1 MQRSRSFL
9 QAWCKVC
16 SGAVEQAQNLQWRR
30 ITGRTNPR
38 GGGAMKGRLTVS
50 ATLCAVAAALTVA
63 ACGGDNGSG
72 GGGSAAPEK
81 ATLSTKPMTLTFLW
95 FDWPPAHALE
105 ALGKEYTKTR
115 PNVTVKVNT
124 VPNAQWHDAIFTQ
137 FAARKTNF
145 DLPVLDSQNIGEA
158 VENGSILDI
167 TDFVK
172 KNIDTS
178 QYDPYFLAAYGQ
190 YPQNTTGQADPNAK
204 TYGLPL
210 LGDTWQMV
218 WRKDLMGDT
227 PPATWEDMIAK
238 AKKCQ
243 EDNPGMSGL
252 AFHQAG
258 TGDAAAVTY
267 NVMNAL
273 YGGQL
278 WDQKDRKIA
287 GILNN
292 AQGKKAMDVL
302 TDEMVPLT
310 PKGSSN
316 WFIDEVNAAISQ
328 GKVCVGFNWIAA
340 MGGLLDPSSS
350 KLGKTKDEILDKL
363 AFAPL
368 PKQDTDRVP
377 LGGMGLHIS
386 KYIPADHQAEA
397 LNFIKW
403 FQTPEAQK
411 KWAQLGGVPAR
422 NDVLNSP
429 EFLDTLPYNHVFTE
443 SVPRLKDFWNLPEYA
458 KLLNVHSTQVN
469 AAISGTQ
476 KPDAALDKLA
486 TDEQSI
492 LDQSGH

>member
-1 MQRSRSFL
+1 MRSTFRVVV
-9 QAWCKVC
+9 A
-16 SGAVEQAQNLQWRR
+16 AA
-30 ITGRTNPR
+30 
-38 GGGAMKGRLTVS
+38 
-50 ATLCAVAAALTVA
+50 AVAAAAFLLV
-63 ACGGDNGSG
+63 ACGGGDDSG
-72 GGGSAAPEK
+72 GGGSKAPVTGK
-81 ATLSTKPMTLTFLW
+81 LSDEPTTLTFLW
-95 FDWPPAHALE
+95 FEWPPAQALE
-105 ALGKEYTKTR
+105 ELGKEYTKTR

-158 VENGSILDI
+158 VTNGSILDM

-172 KNIDTS
+172 KNVDTS

-190 YPQNTTGQADPNAK
+190 YPQAQTGKANPDAK

-210 LGDTWQMV
+210 LGDTWAMI
-218 WRKDLMGDT
+218 WRKDLMGDK
-227 PPATWEDMIAK
+227 PPATWEDMIAA
-238 AKKCQ
+238 AKQCQ
-243 EDNPGMSGL
+243 EKNPGMSGL

-258 TGDAAAVTY
+258 SSDAAAVTY
-267 NVMNAL
+267 NVMNGL
-273 YGGQL
+273 YGGEL
-278 WDQKDRKIA
+278 WNQDERKIEGVINDA
-287 GILNN
+287 
-292 AQGKKAMDVL
+292 AGKKAMNVL
-302 TDEMVPLT
+302 VNDMVPLT

-328 GKVCVGFNWIAA
+328 GKVCVGFQWIAA
-340 MGGLLDPSSS
+340 MGGLLDPKSSG
-350 KLGKTKDEILDKL
+350 LGKTKEDILKKL

-368 PKQDTDRVP
+368 PKQDTDKVP

-386 KYIPADHQAEA
+386 KYIPEDKQAEA

-422 NDVLNSP
+422 NDVLQSP
-429 EFLDTLPYNHVFTE
+429 EFLEAQPYNKVFTE

-469 AAISGTQ
+469 AAISGTEP
-476 KPDAALDKLA
+476 PDAALDKLA
-486 TDEQSI
+486 SEEQQI
-492 LDQSGH
+492 LDDSSSK

>member
-1 MQRSRSFL
+1 MRSTFRVVV
-9 QAWCKVC
+9 A
-16 SGAVEQAQNLQWRR
+16 AA
-30 ITGRTNPR
+30 
-38 GGGAMKGRLTVS
+38 
-50 ATLCAVAAALTVA
+50 AVAAAAFLIA
-63 ACGGDNGSG
+63 ACGGDGGDDAAGGTKAPISG
-72 GGGSAAPEK
+72 K
-81 ATLSTKPMTLTFLW
+81 LSDKPMTLTFLW
-95 FDWPPAHALE
+95 FEWPPAHALE
-105 ALGKEYTKTR
+105 ELGKEYTKTR

-158 VENGSILDI
+158 VTNGSILDM

-190 YPQNTTGQADPNAK
+190 YPQAQTGKANPDAK

-210 LGDTWQMV
+210 LGDTWAMI
-218 WRKDLMGDT
+218 WRKDLMGDK
-227 PPATWEDMIAK
+227 PPATWEDMIAA
-238 AKKCQ
+238 AKQCQ
-243 EDNPGMSGL
+243 EKNPGMSGL

-258 TGDAAAVTY
+258 SSDAAAVTY
-267 NVMNAL
+267 NVMNGL
-273 YGGQL
+273 YGGEL
-278 WDQKDRKIA
+278 WNQDDRKIEGVINDA
-287 GILNN
+287 
-292 AQGKKAMDVL
+292 AGKKAMNVL
-302 TDEMVPLT
+302 VDDMVPLT

-328 GKVCVGFNWIAA
+328 GKVCVGFQWIAA
-340 MGGLLDPSSS
+340 MGGLLDPKSSS
-350 KLGKTKDEILDKL
+350 LGKTKEDILKKL

-368 PKQDTDRVP
+368 PKQDTDKVP

-386 KYIPADHQAEA
+386 KYIPEDKQAEA

-422 NDVLNSP
+422 NDVLQSP
-429 EFLDTLPYNHVFTE
+429 EFLEAQPYNKVFTE

-469 AAISGTQ
+469 AAISGTEP
-476 KPDAALDKLA
+476 PDAALDKLA
-486 TDEQSI
+486 SEEQQI
-492 LDQSGH
+492 LDDSSSK

>member
-1 MQRSRSFL
+1 
-9 QAWCKVC
+9 
-16 SGAVEQAQNLQWRR
+16 
-30 ITGRTNPR
+30 
-38 GGGAMKGRLTVS
+38 MKGKLSKVWAAGLT
-50 ATLCAVAAALTVA
+50 LAAAAVLV
-63 ACGGDNGSG
+63 ACGSSSDSSS
-72 GGGSAAPEK
+72 GGGSAAK
-81 ATLSTKPMTLTFLW
+81 AAETKLTDQPMTLTFLW
-95 FDWPPAHALE
+95 FEWPPAHALE

-145 DLPVLDSQNIGEA
+145 DMPILDSQNIGEA
-158 VENGSILDI
+158 VTNGSILDM
-167 TDFVK
+167 TDWVK

-178 QYDPYFLAAYGQ
+178 QYDPYFLASYGQ
-190 YPQNTTGQADPNAK
+190 YPQAQTGKASPDAK

-210 LGDTWQMV
+210 LGDTWSMI

-227 PPATWEDMIAK
+227 PPATWEDMIAA

-243 EDNPGMSGL
+243 TDNPGMSGL

-267 NVMNAL
+267 NVINAL
-273 YGGQL
+273 YGGEL
-278 WDQKDRKIA
+278 WNPDDRKIDGVINDA
-287 GILNN
+287 
-292 AQGKKAMDVL
+292 AGKKAMHVL
-302 TDEMVPLT
+302 VDEMVPLA

-316 WFIDEVNAAISQ
+316 WFIDDVNAAISQ
-328 GKVCVGFNWIAA
+328 GKVCVGFQWIAA
-340 MGGLLDPSSS
+340 MGGLLDPKSS
-350 KLGKTKDEILDKL
+350 KLGTTKEEILSKL

-429 EFLDTLPYNHVFTE
+429 EFLDALPYNHVFTE

-458 KLLNVHSTQVN
+458 KLLNVHTTQVN

-476 KPDAALDKLA
+476 APDAALDKLA
-486 TDEQSI
+486 TDEQAI
-492 LDQSGH
+492 LDEGSH

>member
-1 MQRSRSFL
+1 
-9 QAWCKVC
+9 
-16 SGAVEQAQNLQWRR
+16 
-30 ITGRTNPR
+30 
-38 GGGAMKGRLTVS
+38 MKGRLAVS
-50 ATLCAVAAALTVA
+50 ASLTAMAAAVTLA
-63 ACGGDNGSG
+63 ACGGSDGGSSG
-72 GGGSAAPEK
+72 GAAAAPAK
-81 ATLSTKPMTLTFLW
+81 QAALSDQPMDLTFLW
-95 FDWPPAHALE
+95 FEWPPAKALE
-105 ALGKEYTKTR
+105 ELGKEYTKTR

-124 VPNAQWHDAIFTQ
+124 VPNPQWHDAIFTQ

-145 DLPVLDSQNIGEA
+145 DLPILDSQNIGEA
-158 VENGSILDI
+158 VDNGSILDL

-172 KNIDTS
+172 ENIDTS

-190 YPQNTTGQADPNAK
+190 YPQNTTGTADPDAK

-210 LGDTWQMV
+210 LGDTWSMI

-227 PPATWEDMIAK
+227 PPATWEDMIAA

-243 EDNPGMSGL
+243 DENEGMSGL

-273 YGGQL
+273 YGGEL
-278 WDQKDRKIA
+278 WNQADRKIEGVINDAA
-287 GILNN
+287 G
-292 AQGKKAMDVL
+292 QKAMDVL
-302 TDEMVPLT
+302 VNQMVPLT

-328 GKVCVGFNWIAA
+328 GQVCVGFQWIAA
-340 MGGLLDPSSS
+340 MGGLTDPASS
-350 KLGKTKDEILDKL
+350 KLGTTKEEILEKL

-368 PKQDTDRVP
+368 PKQVTDKKP
-377 LGGMGLHIS
+377 LGGMGLHVS
-386 KYIPADHQAEA
+386 KYIPEEKQAEA

-422 NDVLNSP
+422 TDVLNSP
-429 EFLDTLPYNHVFTE
+429 DFLEATPYNQVFTD
-443 SVPRLKDFWNLPEYA
+443 SVSQLKDFWNLPEYA

-476 KPDAALDKLA
+476 EPKAALDKLA
-486 TDEQSI
+486 ADEQAI
-492 LDQSGH
+492 LDGSGGQ

>member
-1 MQRSRSFL
+1 MQRGRRFL
-9 QAWCKVC
+9 QASCKVR
-16 SGAVEQAQNLQWRR
+16 SAVGNRS
-30 ITGRTNPR
+30 RTNPR

-50 ATLCAVAAALTVA
+50 AALVAVAAALTIA
-63 ACGGDNGSG
+63 ACGSDSG
-72 GGGSAAPEK
+72 GGGGNSK
-81 ATLSTKPMTLTFLW
+81 AGTDGTSKLSNKPMTLTFLW
-95 FDWPPAHALE
+95 FEWPPAHALE
-105 ALGKEYTKTR
+105 ELGKEYTKTR

-124 VPNAQWHDAIFTQ
+124 VPNPQWHDAIFTQ
-137 FAARKTNF
+137 FAAHKTNF
-145 DLPVLDSQNIGEA
+145 DMRILDSQNIGEA
-158 VENGSILDI
+158 VTNGSIVDM

-190 YPQNTTGQADPNAK
+190 YPQNQTGEPNPDAK

-210 LGDTWQMV
+210 LGDTWAMI

-227 PPATWEDMIAK
+227 PPATWEDMIAA

-243 EDNPGMSGL
+243 QDNPGMSGL

-267 NVMNAL
+267 NVVNAL

-287 GILNN
+287 GIVNN
-292 AQGKKAMDVL
+292 AAGKKAMHVL
-302 TDEMVPLT
+302 VDEMVPLT

-328 GKVCVGFNWIAA
+328 GKVCVGFQWIAA
-340 MGGLLDPSSS
+340 MGGLLDPKSS
-350 KLGKTKDEILDKL
+350 KLGKTKDDILKKL

-386 KYIPADHQAEA
+386 KYIPEAKQAEA

-429 EFLDTLPYNHVFTE
+429 EFLEAAPYNHVFTE

-476 KPDAALDKLA
+476 KPDPALDKLA
-486 TDEQSI
+486 SEEQQI
-492 LDQSGH
+492 LDEGSK

>member
-1 MQRSRSFL
+1 M
-9 QAWCKVC
+9 
-16 SGAVEQAQNLQWRR
+16 RR
-30 ITGRTNPR
+30 
-38 GGGAMKGRLTVS
+38 RLR
-50 ATLCAVAAALTVA
+50 AAAVIAATAAAAFTLT
-63 ACGGDNGSG
+63 ACGGGDSSG
-72 GGGSAAPEK
+72 GATKASADAGK
-81 ATLSTKPMTLTFLW
+81 LSDKPMTLTFLW
-95 FDWPPAHALE
+95 FEWPPAHALE
-105 ALGKEYTKTR
+105 ELGKEYTKTR

-137 FAARKTNF
+137 FAAHKTNF
-145 DLPVLDSQNIGEA
+145 DMPVLDSQNIGEA
-158 VENGSILDI
+158 VTNGSILDI

-178 QYDPYFLAAYGQ
+178 QYNPYFLAAYGQ
-190 YPQNTTGQADPNAK
+190 YPQAQTGKANPDAK

-210 LGDTWQMV
+210 LGDTWSMI
-218 WRKDLMGDT
+218 WRKDLMGDK
-227 PPATWEDMIAK
+227 PPATWEDMIAA

-243 EDNPGMSGL
+243 EDHPGMSGL

-258 TGDAAAVTY
+258 TSDAAAVTY

-273 YGGQL
+273 YGGEL
-278 WDQKDRKIA
+278 WNPDDRKID
-287 GILNN
+287 GVINN
-292 AQGKKAMDVL
+292 AAGKKAMHVL
-302 TDEMVPLT
+302 VDQMVPLT

-340 MGGLLDPSSS
+340 MGGLLDPKSSS
-350 KLGKTKDEILDKL
+350 LGKTKADILKKL

-368 PKQDTDRVP
+368 PPQDTNKVP

-386 KYIPADHQAEA
+386 RYIPEEKQAEA

-411 KWAQLGGVPAR
+411 KWAELGGVPAR

-429 EFLDTLPYNHVFTE
+429 EFLEAQPYNKVFTE

-458 KLLNVHSTQVN
+458 KLLNVHSTEVN
-469 AAISGTQ
+469 AAISGTES
-476 KPDAALDKLA
+476 PDAALDKLA
-486 TDEQSI
+486 SQEQAI
-492 LDQSGH
+492 LDENAK

>member
-1 MQRSRSFL
+1 MQRTRRFLQASCKVRSAAVQRSRS
-9 QAWCKVC
+9 
-16 SGAVEQAQNLQWRR
+16 
-30 ITGRTNPR
+30 NPL

-50 ATLCAVAAALTVA
+50 ATLCAVAAALTIA
-63 ACGGDNGSG
+63 ACGGDSGNG
-72 GGGSAAPEK
+72 GGDTAPAQAGK
-81 ATLSTKPMTLTFLW
+81 LSNDPMTLTFLW
-95 FDWPPAHALE
+95 FEWPPAHALE

-124 VPNAQWHDAIFTQ
+124 VPNPQWHDAIFTQ

-145 DLPVLDSQNIGEA
+145 DIPVLDSQNIGEA
-158 VENGSILDI
+158 VTNGSILDL

-172 KNIDTS
+172 ENIDTS
-178 QYDPYFLAAYGQ
+178 QYNPYLLAAYGQ
-190 YPQNTTGQADPNAK
+190 YPQNTTGKAEPDAK

-227 PPATWEDMIAK
+227 PPATWEDMIAA

-243 EDNPGMSGL
+243 TENKGMSGL
-252 AFHQAG
+252 AFHQSG
-258 TGDAAAVTY
+258 SGDAAAVTY
-267 NVMNAL
+267 NVLNAL
-273 YGGQL
+273 YGGEL
-278 WDQKDRKIA
+278 WDADNRKIA
-287 GILNN
+287 GVINN
-292 AQGKKAMDVL
+292 DAGKKAMHVL
-302 TDEMVPLT
+302 VNEMVPLA

-328 GKVCVGFNWIAA
+328 GKVCVGFQWIAA
-340 MGGLLDPSSS
+340 MGGLLDPKSS
-350 KLGKTKDEILDKL
+350 KLGKTKDDILKKL

-429 EFLDTLPYNHVFTE
+429 EFLDTL
-443 SVPRLKDFWNLPEYA
+443 
-458 KLLNVHSTQVN
+458 
-469 AAISGTQ
+469 
-476 KPDAALDKLA
+476 
-486 TDEQSI
+486 
-492 LDQSGH
+492 

>member
-1 MQRSRSFL
+1 MQRGRSFL
-9 QAWCKVC
+9 QDPCKVR
-16 SGAVEQAQNLQWRR
+16 SAAVQRMQYQ
-30 ITGRTNPR
+30 PR
-38 GGGAMKGRLTVS
+38 GGGAMKGRLAVTAS
-50 ATLCAVAAALTVA
+50 LTAVAAALTVA
-63 ACGGDNGSG
+63 ACGGDSG
-72 GGGSAAPEK
+72 GGGASTAPTK
-81 ATLSTKPMTLTFLW
+81 ATAPSSKPMTLTFLW
-95 FDWPPAHALE
+95 FEWPPAHALE
-105 ALGKEYTKTR
+105 ELGKEYTKTR

-137 FAARKTNF
+137 FAAHKTNF
-145 DLPVLDSQNIGEA
+145 DMPVLDSQNIGEA
-158 VENGSILDI
+158 VTNGSILDI

-190 YPQNTTGQADPNAK
+190 YPQAQTGEANPDAK

-210 LGDTWQMV
+210 LGDTWSMI
-218 WRKDLMGDT
+218 WRKDLMGDK
-227 PPATWEDMIAK
+227 PPATWEDMIAA

-243 EDNPGMSGL
+243 QDNPGMSGL

-273 YGGQL
+273 YGGEL
-278 WDQKDRKIA
+278 WDQKDRKIE
-287 GILNN
+287 GVLNN
-292 AQGKKAMDVL
+292 EAGHKAMDVL
-302 TDEMVPLT
+302 VNQMVPLT

-328 GKVCVGFNWIAA
+328 GKVCVGFQWMAA
-340 MGGLLDPSSS
+340 SGGLLDPASS
-350 KLGKTKDEILDKL
+350 KLGKTKEDILKKL
-363 AFAPL
+363 DFRPL
-368 PKQDTDRVP
+368 PKQVTDKVP
-377 LGGMGLHIS
+377 LGGMGLHVS
-386 KYIPADHQAEA
+386 KYIPAEKQAEA

-476 KPDAALDKLA
+476 KADAALDKLA
-486 TDEQSI
+486 QDEQSI
-492 LDQSGH
+492 LDESGH

>member
-1 MQRSRSFL
+1 MRS
-9 QAWCKVC
+9 
-16 SGAVEQAQNLQWRR
+16 
-30 ITGRTNPR
+30 
-38 GGGAMKGRLTVS
+38 
-50 ATLCAVAAALTVA
+50 TLRVIVVAALAVATAALV
-63 ACGGDNGSG
+63 ACGGSGGDSG
-72 GGGSAAPEK
+72 GGSKAATNAGK
-81 ATLSTKPMTLTFLW
+81 LSDKPTTLTFLW
-95 FDWPPAHALE
+95 FEWPPAHALE
-105 ALGKEYTKTR
+105 ELGKEYTKTR
-115 PNVTVKVNT
+115 PNVTIKVNT

-137 FAARKTNF
+137 FAAHKTNF
-145 DLPVLDSQNIGEA
+145 DMPVLDSQNIGEA
-158 VENGSILDI
+158 VTNGSILDI

-190 YPQNTTGQADPNAK
+190 YPQSQTGEANPDAK

-210 LGDTWQMV
+210 LGDTWAMI
-218 WRKDLMGDT
+218 WRKDLMGDK
-227 PPATWEDMIAK
+227 PPATWDDMIAA
-238 AKKCQ
+238 AKSCQ
-243 EDNPGMSGL
+243 QKHPGMSGL

-267 NVMNAL
+267 NVVNAL

-278 WDQKDRKIA
+278 WDAKDRKIE
-287 GILNN
+287 GVINN
-292 AQGKKAMDVL
+292 AAGKKAMNVL
-302 TDEMVPLT
+302 VNDMVPLT

-328 GKVCVGFNWIAA
+328 GKICVGFQWIAA
-340 MGGLLDPSSS
+340 MGGLLDPKSSS
-350 KLGKTKDEILDKL
+350 LGKSKNAILKKL

-368 PKQDTDRVP
+368 PKQDTDKVP
-377 LGGMGLHIS
+377 LGGMGLHVS
-386 KYIPADHQAEA
+386 RYIPKDKQAEA

-422 NDVLNSP
+422 NDVLKSP
-429 EFLDTLPYNHVFTE
+429 EFLDAQPYNKVFTE

-476 KPDAALDKLA
+476 KPDPALNKLA
-486 TDEQSI
+486 SEEQQI
-492 LDQSGH
+492 LDESSSK

>member
-1 MQRSRSFL
+1 
-9 QAWCKVC
+9 
-16 SGAVEQAQNLQWRR
+16 
-30 ITGRTNPR
+30 
-38 GGGAMKGRLTVS
+38 MKGKLS
-50 ATLCAVAAALTVA
+50 KLWAAGCALAAAAVLV
-63 ACGGDNGSG
+63 ACGSSSDKSSG
-72 GGGSAAPEK
+72 GGGNAAK
-81 ATLSTKPMTLTFLW
+81 AAETKLTDKPLTLTFLW
-95 FDWPPAHALE
+95 FEWPPAHALE
-105 ALGKEYTKTR
+105 ELGKEYTKTR

-124 VPNAQWHDAIFTQ
+124 VPNPQWHDAIFTQ
-137 FAARKTNF
+137 FAAHKTNF
-145 DLPVLDSQNIGEA
+145 DMPILDSQNIGEA
-158 VENGSILDI
+158 VTNGSILDI
-167 TDFVK
+167 TDWVK
-172 KNIDTS
+172 KNVDTS

-190 YPQNTTGQADPNAK
+190 YPQAQTGKPNPDAK

-210 LGDTWQMV
+210 LGDTWSMI

-227 PPATWEDMIAK
+227 PPATWEDMIAA

-243 EDNPGMSGL
+243 QDHPGMSGL
-252 AFHQAG
+252 AFHQSG
-258 TGDAAAVTY
+258 SGDAAAVTY
-267 NVMNAL
+267 NVVNAL
-273 YGGQL
+273 YGGEL
-278 WDQKDRKIA
+278 WDPDNRKID
-287 GILNN
+287 GVINN
-292 AQGKKAMDVL
+292 AAGKKAMHVL
-302 TDEMVPLT
+302 VDEMVPLT

-328 GKVCVGFNWIAA
+328 GKVCVGFQWIAA
-340 MGGLLDPSSS
+340 MGGLLDPKSS
-350 KLGKTKDEILDKL
+350 KLGKTKEEILKKL

-476 KPDAALDKLA
+476 QPDAALDKLA
-486 TDEQSI
+486 KDEQAI
-492 LDQSGH
+492 LDESSGH

>member
-1 MQRSRSFL
+1 MQRGRRFL
-9 QAWCKVC
+9 QAACKIR
-16 SGAVEQAQNLQWRR
+16 SAAGHRS
-30 ITGRTNPR
+30 RTKPL
-38 GGGAMKGRLTVS
+38 GGGVMKGRLQVS
-50 ATLCAVAAALTVA
+50 AAAAVAAAAFTVA
-63 ACGGDNGSG
+63 ACGGSDSG
-72 GGGSAAPEK
+72 GGGATKAAVD
-81 ATLSTKPMTLTFLW
+81 ATSKLSDKPMTLTFLW
-95 FDWPPAHALE
+95 FDWPPAKALE
-105 ALGKEYTKTR
+105 ELGKEYTKTR
-115 PNVTVKVNT
+115 PNVTVKVNV
-124 VPNAQWHDAIFTQ
+124 VPNPQWHDAIFTQ

-145 DLPVLDSQNIGEA
+145 DMPILDSQNIGEA
-158 VENGSILDI
+158 VTNGSILDL

-190 YPQNTTGQADPNAK
+190 YPQNTTGQADPDAK

-278 WDQKDRKIA
+278 WDQKNRKIE
-287 GILNN
+287 GVLNN
-292 AQGKKAMDVL
+292 PAGHKAMDVL
-302 TDEMVPLT
+302 VNQMVPLT

-328 GKVCVGFNWIAA
+328 GKVCVGFQWMAA
-340 MGGLLDPSSS
+340 SGGLLDPASS
-350 KLGKTKDEILDKL
+350 KLGKTKAEILKKL

-368 PKQDTDRVP
+368 PKQNTDKVP
-377 LGGMGLHIS
+377 LGGMGLHVS
-386 KYIPADHQAEA
+386 KYIPAEKQAEA

-411 KWAQLGGVPAR
+411 KWAELGGVPAR
-422 NDVLNSP
+422 NDVLKSP
-429 EFLDTLPYNHVFTE
+429 EFLDAQPYNKVFTE

-458 KLLNVHSTQVN
+458 KLLNVHSTEVN
-469 AAISGTQ
+469 AAISGTE
-476 KPDAALDKLA
+476 KPDAALDKMA
-486 TDEQSI
+486 KDEQAI
-492 LDQSGH
+492 LDESGR

>member
-1 MQRSRSFL
+1 MRSTFRVVV
-9 QAWCKVC
+9 A
-16 SGAVEQAQNLQWRR
+16 AA
-30 ITGRTNPR
+30 
-38 GGGAMKGRLTVS
+38 
-50 ATLCAVAAALTVA
+50 AVAAAAFLIA
-63 ACGGDNGSG
+63 ACGGGDDAAG
-72 GGGSAAPEK
+72 GGTKAPISGK
-81 ATLSTKPMTLTFLW
+81 LSDKPMTLTFLW
-95 FDWPPAHALE
+95 FEWPPAHALE
-105 ALGKEYTKTR
+105 ELGKEYTKTR

-158 VENGSILDI
+158 VTNGSILDM

-190 YPQNTTGQADPNAK
+190 YPQAQTGKANPDAK

-210 LGDTWQMV
+210 LGDTWAMI
-218 WRKDLMGDT
+218 WRKDLMGDK
-227 PPATWEDMIAK
+227 PPATWEDMIAA
-238 AKKCQ
+238 AKQCQ
-243 EDNPGMSGL
+243 EKNPGMSGL

-258 TGDAAAVTY
+258 SSDAAAVTY
-267 NVMNAL
+267 NVMNGL
-273 YGGQL
+273 YGGEL
-278 WDQKDRKIA
+278 WNQDDRKIEGVINDA
-287 GILNN
+287 
-292 AQGKKAMDVL
+292 AGKKAMNVL
-302 TDEMVPLT
+302 VNDMVPLT

-328 GKVCVGFNWIAA
+328 GKVCVGFQWIAA
-340 MGGLLDPSSS
+340 MGGLLDPKSSG
-350 KLGKTKDEILDKL
+350 LGKTKEDILKKL

-368 PKQDTDRVP
+368 PKQDTDKVP
-377 LGGMGLHIS
+377 LGGMGLHVS
-386 KYIPADHQAEA
+386 KYIPEDKQAEA

-422 NDVLNSP
+422 NDVLQSP
-429 EFLDTLPYNHVFTE
+429 EFLEAQPYNKVFTE

-469 AAISGTQ
+469 AAISGTEP
-476 KPDAALDKLA
+476 PDAALDKLA
-486 TDEQSI
+486 SEEQQI
-492 LDQSGH
+492 LDDSSSK

>member
-1 MQRSRSFL
+1 MQERRRFRRNREGSPSRHPGSIVEEERMRSTFR
-9 QAWCKVC
+9 V
-16 SGAVEQAQNLQWRR
+16 
-30 ITGRTNPR
+30 
-38 GGGAMKGRLTVS
+38 
-50 ATLCAVAAALTVA
+50 VAAAAAVVA
-63 ACGGDNGSG
+63 AAFLLVACGGGDSG
-72 GGGSAAPEK
+72 GGDSKAPVSG
-81 ATLSTKPMTLTFLW
+81 TLTDKPMTLSFLW
-95 FDWPPAHALE
+95 FEWPPAHALE
-105 ALGKEYTKTR
+105 ELGKEYTKTR

-124 VPNAQWHDAIFTQ
+124 VPNPQWHDAIFTQ
-137 FAARKTNF
+137 FAAHKTNF
-145 DLPVLDSQNIGEA
+145 DMPILDSQNIGEA
-158 VENGSILDI
+158 VTNGSILDI
-167 TDFVK
+167 TDWVK

-190 YPQNTTGQADPNAK
+190 YPQAQTGKANPDAK

-210 LGDTWQMV
+210 LGDTWSRI

-227 PPATWEDMIAK
+227 PPATWEDMIAA

-243 EDNPGMSGL
+243 QDNPGMSGL
-252 AFHQAG
+252 AFHQSG
-258 TGDAAAVTY
+258 SGDAAAVTY
-267 NVMNAL
+267 NVLNAL
-273 YGGQL
+273 YGGEL
-278 WDQKDRKIA
+278 WDADNRKID
-287 GILNN
+287 GVINN
-292 AQGKKAMDVL
+292 AAGKKAMHVL
-302 TDEMVPLT
+302 VDEMVPLT

-328 GKVCVGFNWIAA
+328 GKVCVGFQWIAA
-340 MGGLLDPSSS
+340 MGGLLDPKSS
-350 KLGKTKDEILDKL
+350 KLGKTKDDILKKL

-492 LDQSGH
+492 LDESGH

>member
-1 MQRSRSFL
+1 
-9 QAWCKVC
+9 
-16 SGAVEQAQNLQWRR
+16 
-30 ITGRTNPR
+30 
-38 GGGAMKGRLTVS
+38 MKGKLSKVWAAGCVL
-50 ATLCAVAAALTVA
+50 ATAAVLV
-63 ACGGDNGSG
+63 ACGSSSNDNG
-72 GGGSAAPEK
+72 GGGNAAK
-81 ATLSTKPMTLTFLW
+81 AAGTKLTDKPLTLTFLW
-95 FDWPPAHALE
+95 FEWPPAHALE
-105 ALGKEYTKTR
+105 ELGKEYTKTR

-137 FAARKTNF
+137 FAAHKTNF
-145 DLPVLDSQNIGEA
+145 DMPILDSQNIGEA
-158 VENGSILDI
+158 VSNGSILDI

-178 QYDPYFLAAYGQ
+178 QYNPYFLAAYGQ
-190 YPQNTTGQADPNAK
+190 YPQNTTGVADPNAK
-204 TYGLPL
+204 MYGLPL
-210 LGDTWQMV
+210 LGDTWSMI

-227 PPATWEDMIAK
+227 PPGPTCEDMIQQ

-243 EDNPGMSGL
+243 QDNPGMSGL

-267 NVMNAL
+267 NVVNAL
-273 YGGQL
+273 YGGEL
-278 WDQKDRKIA
+278 WDQKNRKIE
-287 GILNN
+287 GVINN
-292 AQGKKAMDVL
+292 PAGKKAMHVL
-302 TDEMVPLT
+302 VDEMVPLT

-316 WFIDEVNAAISQ
+316 WFINEVSAAISQ
-328 GKVCVGFNWIAA
+328 GKVCVGFQWIAA
-340 MGGLLDPSSS
+340 MGGLLDPKSSE
-350 KLGKTKDEILDKL
+350 LGKTKDAILKKL

-368 PKQDTDRVP
+368 PKQVTDKVP
-377 LGGMGLHIS
+377 LGGMGLHVS

-411 KWAQLGGVPAR
+411 KWAELGGVPAR

-429 EFLDTLPYNHVFTE
+429 EFLNAQPYNKVFTE

-458 KLLNVHSTQVN
+458 KLLDVHSTQVN

-486 TDEQSI
+486 TDEQAI
-492 LDQSGH
+492 LDQSSGH